1 MRGGTGGAVR
11 RRHLTVQWV
20 RLPSRFCGPPGSANG
35 GYACGVVASDLS
47 HPVEVTLHAPPPLE
61 VDLSLEVTGGT
72 AQLLA
77 EGVLVATAREAD
89 VAVPAPTPPA
99 YERVLEASAQFDH
112 NAYSRSHAYPGCF
125 TCGPEREE
133 GDGLR
138 IFPGAA
144 ERPDLR
150 MWPWTP
156 RAFATDPAVPEPVV
170 WAALDCQ
177 SGFAALAAAPSPAPI
192 VLGRMTAVLH
202 AAVPAHEPVI
212 VAGWPGSVEGRKRH
226 AGSAVWS
233 RDGRL
238 LAASR
243 TTWLVLT

>member
-1 MRGGTGGAVR
+1 MKGQR
-11 RRHLTVQWV
+11 L
-20 RLPSRFCGPPGSANG
+20 RLPGRFCGPPGSANG
-35 GYACGVVASDLS
+35 GYACGVVAGALE
-47 HPVEVTLHAPPPLE
+47 HPVEVTLHVPPPLE
-61 VDLSLEVTGGT
+61 VELSLEVGGGT
-72 AQLLA
+72 SQLLA
-77 EGVLVATAREAD
+77 QGVLVASAREVD
-89 VAVPAPTPPA
+89 VAVPIRSPPSMK
-99 YERVLEASAQFDH
+99 RVLEAAAQFDLDS
-112 NAYSRSHAYPGCF
+112 YSRSHPYPGCF
-125 TCGPEREE
+125 TCGPQRAE

-138 IFPGAA
+138 IFPGVA
-144 ERPDLR
+144 EQTGLR
-150 MWPWTP
+150 VWPWSSP
-156 RAFATDPAVPEPVV
+156 VLGAEAAVPEPVV

-202 AAVPAHEPVI
+202 APVPAVEMVI

-243 TTWLVLT
+243 TTWLGLR